1 MAGIDKKE
9 EIMMHLKSLFDLD
22 NLIVD
27 MQAYK
32 KVGFKIEEDI
42 GLINLKKMRAEILK
56 KIPKEY
62 SDAYERLRKRYPLA
76 IAEVKNGF
84 CFGCFQQLP
93 TEMLTK
99 QKDIVTCPNCGRIL
113 FWREE

>member
-1 MAGIDKKE
+1 MSE
-9 EIMMHLKSLFDLD
+9 EIDIMRLLKRLFDLD
-22 NLIVD
+22 NLIAD
-27 MQAYK
+27 KEADK
-32 KVGFKIEEDI
+32 KIGFKIDEEV
-42 GLINLKKMRAEILK
+42 GLLGLKRERSGLLK
-56 KIPKEY
+56 QIPKEY
-62 SDAYERLRKRYPLA
+62 AEVYERIRKRYPLA

-99 QKDIVTCPNCGRIL
+99 SNEIVTCPNCGRIL

>member
-1 MAGIDKKE
+1 MNE
-9 EIMMHLKSLFDLD
+9 EIDIMRLLKRLFDLD
-22 NLIVD
+22 NLIAD
-27 MQAYK
+27 KEADK
-32 KVGFKIEEDI
+32 KIGFRIDEEVGLLSLKRERS
-42 GLINLKKMRAEILK
+42 GLLKQ
-56 KIPKEY
+56 IPKEY
-62 SDAYERLRKRYPLA
+62 AEVYERIRKRYPLA

-99 QKDIVTCPNCGRIL
+99 SNEIVTCPNCGRIL